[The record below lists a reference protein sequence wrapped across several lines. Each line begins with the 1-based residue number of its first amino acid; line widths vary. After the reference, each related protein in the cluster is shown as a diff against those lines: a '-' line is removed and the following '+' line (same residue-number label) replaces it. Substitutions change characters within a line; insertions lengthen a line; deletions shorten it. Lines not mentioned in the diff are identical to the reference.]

1 MAAVSPIRAD
11 QGPKLPGQDAPA
23 PAPEKKRRRA
33 PLVFAGLV
41 IVAGGVA
48 ALLYATR
55 LGKEKTD
62 DASVEGHASNVSARI
77 AGQVKQVLVEDNQD
91 VKPGDEH
98 LLDLAGDA

>member
-1 MAAVSPIRAD
+1 MAAVSPIRD
-11 QGPKLPGQDAPA
+11 DPGSKVPGQDAPA
-23 PAPEKKRRRA
+23 MAPEKKRRRA
-33 PLVFAGLV
+33 PLVFAGLL

-62 DASVEGHASNVSARI
+62 DASVEGHASNVSARV

-91 VKPGDEH
+91 VKPGDV
-98 LLDLAGDA
+98 LVQLDDR